1 MRELPRKL
9 ELKCSGGL
17 LDRLCERETQREE
30 LNYARQLIRKYG
42 SLEEALRQV
51 ELERIRPNGR
61 LKVGGNAMR
70 GPAYEGTL
78 AGKVRSMRRAS

>member
-1 MRELPRKL
+1 MRERPRKL

-17 LDRLCERETQREE
+17 LDRICERETQREE

-42 SLEEALRQV
+42 SVEEALRQV

-61 LKVGGNAMR
+61 LKVDGNATG
-70 GPAYEGTL
+70 GPAYKGTL
-78 AGKVRSMRRAS
+78 AGKVLSMRRIS